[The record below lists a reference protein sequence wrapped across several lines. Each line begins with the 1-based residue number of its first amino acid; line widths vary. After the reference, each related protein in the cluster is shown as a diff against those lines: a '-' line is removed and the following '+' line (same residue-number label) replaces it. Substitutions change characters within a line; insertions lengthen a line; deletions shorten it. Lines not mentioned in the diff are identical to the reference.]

1 MPPKQTITKEQI
13 LESAYEIVIEKGLQK
28 INARN
33 VAEKLKCSTQPIYW
47 YFDNMPNLLHCVYLY
62 INKRYIYEMF
72 CVLEKQ
78 DFFEEM
84 TKWLMTVVKK
94 SRHLF
99 SVLFYYNGYD
109 DENLFDVMRSLVDN
123 KEIISK
129 IKTQYQLGENGARYL
144 YNSCSNILWPSVRNI
159 GRDNSFENDEQF
171 IDFITS
177 FFSDFIEFAK
187 HKD

>member
-1 MPPKQTITKEQI
+1 MPPKQTITKERI
-13 LESAYEIVIEKGLQK
+13 LESAYEVVAEKGLQQ
-28 INARN
+28 ITARN
-33 VAEKLKCSTQPIYW
+33 VAEKLRCSTQPIYW
-47 YFDNMPNLLHCVYLY
+47 YFTNKQDFLHSVYLY
-62 INKRYIYEMF
+62 INKRYINEMF

-78 DFFEEM
+78 DFFIEM
-84 TKWLMTVVKK
+84 TKWLMTIVKK

-129 IKTQYQLGENGARYL
+129 IKTQYQLGDKGARYL

-159 GRDNSFENDEQF
+159 GRNDSFENDEQF
-171 IDFITS
+171 IDFIIS
-177 FFSDFIEFAK
+177 FFSEFIEFAK
-187 HKD
+187 RKD